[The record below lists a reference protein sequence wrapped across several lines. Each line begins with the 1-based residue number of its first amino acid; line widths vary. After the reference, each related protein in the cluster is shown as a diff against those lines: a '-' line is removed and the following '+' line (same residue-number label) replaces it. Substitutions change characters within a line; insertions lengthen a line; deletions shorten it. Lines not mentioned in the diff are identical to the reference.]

1 MVTTVKG
8 TSRARR
14 SRSTRMARLQFEIPE
29 EQLSS
34 LAELMR
40 QLGVRNRSEL
50 FHYAITLLRWTVR
63 QHLNGRSITSVDAS
77 NNTYRELEMP
87 IFENLRDLAGA
98 YANHG
103 PQAMDPNTAW
113 PATERA
119 ASNQRSRV

>member
-8 TSRARR
+8 STRARR
-14 SRSTRMARLQFEIPE
+14 GRSTRMVRLQFEIPE

-34 LAELMR
+34 LDELMR

-63 QHLNGRSITSVDAS
+63 QHLNGRSIASVDAS

-87 IFENLRDLAGA
+87 IFENLRALAGA
-98 YANHG
+98 STNPG
-103 PQAMDPNTAW
+103 PQAIDPHTAW
-113 PATERA
+113 PPSERA